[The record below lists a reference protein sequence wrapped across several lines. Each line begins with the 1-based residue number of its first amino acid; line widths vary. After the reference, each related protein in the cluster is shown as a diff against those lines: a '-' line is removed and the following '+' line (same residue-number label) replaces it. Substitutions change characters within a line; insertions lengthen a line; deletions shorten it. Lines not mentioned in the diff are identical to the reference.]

1 MVLEVRYVGNHVV
14 GNFQTDNANPALSGL
29 VANGFSSFIPSGV
42 APCATAGAPDLS
54 GGREDCNF
62 RNVRNRENTG
72 WSRYNGLQSE
82 FPLRNWPG
90 LSGAGSLTS
99 SKTLD
104 NANESFSSVAGG
116 HSRGVALNP
125 FS

>member
-42 APCATAGAPDLS
+42 APCTTAGAPGLS
-54 GGREDCNF
+54 GGREHCNF
-62 RNVRNRENTG
+62 RNVRNRENTA

-82 FPLRNWPG
+82 FRVRNWHG
-90 LSGAGSLTS
+90 LSGAGSFNWSQTP
-99 SKTLD
+99 D
-104 NANESFSSVAGG
+104 NASEIFSAFPGG
-116 HSRGVALNP
+116 NSIPVP
-125 FS
+125 